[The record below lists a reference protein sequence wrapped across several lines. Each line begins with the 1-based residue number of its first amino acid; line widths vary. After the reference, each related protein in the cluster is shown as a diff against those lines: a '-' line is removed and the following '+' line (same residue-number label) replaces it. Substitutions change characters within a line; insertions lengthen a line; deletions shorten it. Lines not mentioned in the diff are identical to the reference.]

1 MRLLIV
7 LSVAVAALCASPWA
21 FAQEVKVRVEGEGWL
36 RFSRNGRM
44 LYAKEATLTVVGGH
58 LAERGGA
65 TVWPR
70 IQVAGPFTVEADGQ
84 VLSGGS
90 VAGALTLAVFQ
101 NPPTGTGL
109 VGASERP
116 QVVAA
121 GGESG
126 RIVLAGG
133 QAQVTVHREDDDPVA
148 VETNRPEV
156 APPTEAALREGAVQ
170 IVLNDLT
177 EVSGET
183 FTLGEIATVTAKAE
197 VAEKL
202 TAIEL
207 GQTPPIGIERI
218 VERSRILARL
228 KQAGLTTMDK
238 VAVIGSVRAKVVR
251 RAQRVLHEDFVAAAI
266 QAAADKAP
274 GTFESKTPGPDMV
287 LPMGEVQLVAESTTV
302 ANGRANVTI
311 AAYVDGRRVNSRT
324 VRLEAAQSAASSLR
338 PGAPVDVR
346 VVSGGAAIQT
356 KGKVTRVDAATGEVT
371 VTVAET
377 GAVLVGKLT
386 KDGIV
391 EVRS

>member
-1 MRLLIV
+1 MRLLLV
-7 LSVAVAALCASPWA
+7 LSVALAARCASPWA

-44 LYAKEATLTVVGGH
+44 LYAKEATLTVIGGH

-70 IQVAGPFTVEADGQ
+70 LALSGPFTVQADGQ
-84 VLSGGS
+84 VTSGGA
-90 VAGALTLAVFQ
+90 VAGTLSLAVFQ

-109 VGASERP
+109 VAASERP
-116 QVVAA
+116 RVVAA
-121 GGESG
+121 GSEAG
-126 RIVLAGG
+126 RIVLASG
-133 QAQVTVHREDDDPVA
+133 QAQVTVHREDVEPVA
-148 VETNRPEV
+148 VETKRPQV
-156 APPTEAALREGAVQ
+156 APPTEEALRAGAVQ

-177 EVSGET
+177 EVTGET
-183 FTLGEIATVTAKAE
+183 FTLGEIATVTAKADI
-197 VAEKL
+197 AERL
-202 TAIEL
+202 TAIDL
-207 GQTPPIGIERI
+207 GETPPIGIERI

-228 KQAGLTTMDK
+228 KQAGLTSLEK
-238 VAVIGSVRAKVVR
+238 VAVIGSMRAKVVR
-251 RAQRVLHEDFVAAAI
+251 RAQRVTHQDFVAAALK
-266 QAAADKAP
+266 AAADKAP
-274 GTFESKTPGPDMV
+274 GSFESKTPGPDMV

-302 ANGRANVTI
+302 ANGRANVTV

-324 VRLEAAQSAASSLR
+324 VRLEAAQSAATSLR
-338 PGAPVDVR
+338 PGASVDVR

-377 GAVLVGKLT
+377 GAVLVGKLS
-386 KDGIV
+386 KEGVV